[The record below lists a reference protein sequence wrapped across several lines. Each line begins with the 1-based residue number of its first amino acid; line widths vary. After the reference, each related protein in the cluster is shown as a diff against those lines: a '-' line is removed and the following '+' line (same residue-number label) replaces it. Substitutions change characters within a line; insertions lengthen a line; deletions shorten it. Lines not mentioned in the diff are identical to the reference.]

1 MLSDTR
7 SKIDRDLSTFRRTAL
22 GIGAQLASPAIA
34 TQDDDI
40 ANGCRGSLRLVPD
53 GTRKCV
59 ETGPVDL
66 GQRIHAQDH
75 DHLIGD
81 LDGAMGPRGARP
93 SLELRR
99 RRGEIQALR
108 EDDRAPGEPDE
119 DGTVLRMEAE
129 EMRHTKG
136 YEVPLPVYCRRFECG
151 IAEMDQ
157 VLSGIGMDVL
167 PEGFTVDGQTIGREA
182 GEVRISSLSELRQ
195 IERDSEQKFR
205 NGEGQIVAF
214 REFSQDRGNRTR
226 NVFTDT
232 SYETG
237 RSRKIEKP
245 KTQSNLPISVR
256 ATKS

>member
-1 MLSDTR
+1 MAPQADHA
-7 SKIDRDLSTFRRTAL
+7 DE
-22 GIGAQLASPAIA
+22 PAI
-34 TQDDDI
+34 
-40 ANGCRGSLRLVPD
+40 
-53 GTRKCV
+53 
-59 ETGPVDL
+59 
-66 GQRIHAQDH
+66 
-75 DHLIGD
+75 
-81 LDGAMGPRGARP
+81 PRGAKLRLFRCPTCGVEEYRWRAYRP
-93 SLELRR
+93 MTPE
-99 RRGEIQALR
+99 
-108 EDDRAPGEPDE
+108 
-119 DGTVLRMEAE
+119 EAE